1 MNMVLFSF
9 LIIETCHDFTFKF
22 GCYVNLDIYPE
33 TCIRV
38 LIGIRICHR
47 NLMMFFEEFE
57 EEFQFHNKCSTLK
70 GATLNETLYYASNHP
85 SVRVTLIMQPF

>member
-1 MNMVLFSF
+1 MDIVFFSF
-9 LIIETCHDFTFKF
+9 LVIETCHDFAFKF
-22 GCYVNLDIYPE
+22 GCDANLDIYPE

-47 NLMMFFEEFE
+47 NLMMFFFEEFE
-57 EEFQFHNKCSTLK
+57 FHNKCSTLK
-70 GATLNETLYYASNHP
+70 GATLNESLYYASNHP